1 MQEDMDDESV
11 DDYYDI
17 IKKMVASEDDG
28 FDFYNNYALEKGF
41 SVRKSY
47 VEWDFGDVVTLCA
60 VCWAESPPQHCYFLM
75 WYYCSRNRGGIGI
88 RVDAAALF

>member
-1 MQEDMDDESV
+1 MDNESM

-17 IKKMVASEDDG
+17 IKNMVASEDDR

-47 VEWDFGDVVTLCA
+47 VEWDFGDVVISDNTYMTNKHNLPFVPFVGLNHHVNIVIFGC
-60 VCWAESPPQHCYFLM
+60 
-75 WYYCSRNRGGIGI
+75 GIIAHETG
-88 RVDAAALF
+88 DA